1 MLTMIDSLLVQ
12 IYLRWLNL
20 EKGRML
26 FLLLSTVVVLFML
39 LVVESYGS
47 LGYVSSST
55 LLRAWLARF
64 STSLGLAWQV
74 EV

>member
-47 LGYVSSST
+47 LGYVSSSA
-55 LLRAWLARF
+55 LLRAWLA
-64 STSLGLAWQV
+64 
-74 EV
+74 